1 MFKTIVNNNYY
12 RFNNKINIMS
22 ANTIQQYLVELQKLT
37 DTNLSILKTIN
48 ESFFTKNDYLTVQLE
63 DSQYI
68 IPSYISLE
76 NKINTLQENFQNLVN
91 SPKTGEAYFDLNGN
105 TQQIVVQGF
114 NNTPA
119 ASTFASLYNISNSQF
134 QVENNDILKDFL
146 TPNPYLQFDL
156 SDISDDITSVV
167 IRKVVPRNEELKT
180 TFASYIESGA
190 TAARVLEADIRKIV
204 DDYTK
209 GTDYV
214 MYDSIVKLPVRK
226 GSGNALYVIEE
237 VVSDT
242 IDDNL
247 VEHVVLKLRNNID
260 NSIYTNTLTYK
271 KFDELIETPLQVG
284 DKIVTYSEN
293 CMMEIESLDSKNN
306 TIGVKV
312 LNESYMNLAG
322 STTDD
327 VNKISDISKL
337 KFYQSIDADSYK
349 KVKVSLEEDQ
359 YVFIAIAPLNDRLNT
374 QASFGE
380 GLVINSFDLKLADT
394 DIKFK
399 DFYDA
404 NVRNVGDILYE
415 ISTMLS
421 DTFSTLNNEQIAE
434 YQAIT
439 PSLGTSDVEVI
450 QINKHLDNSTTVQN
464 IRSLYSQKKQT
475 QAELSEV
482 QEKIQSINDTIT
494 NTNFDDTTNIR
505 STLAGQLT
513 EYNARRNDLVS
524 TLTNIVNQ
532 ISIEANNS
540 VVPIENAKYRIRGFV
555 PYSKSGVENKIKG
568 VDIQYR
574 YKNIDQTHGTANS
587 IGDDF
592 IFSDWN
598 ALVNPLRP
606 RLLSIDTETGDR
618 TYTLEVNNDAVNEP
632 SFNQIDIPITQ
643 GETVDIRVRYIYDF
657 GYPFVKFTS
666 AWSDI
671 LNVGFPEEYLK
682 DVQILDIIEEN
693 NNDIET
699 NRFQNI
705 IDSQGITSH
714 INDKVVDQD
723 ITYFHK
729 PESIASGFYT
739 SERRVIPLRDKL
751 SEIDANIISLM
762 DEVRGTAAD
771 DISVAIQNGD
781 IVFNLFTNQ
790 DNMISVAA
798 YDSLTAKSGRILD
811 GTYVKDNTTGKVS
824 TILNII
830 LSNPTNHVIKLY
842 SLAPG
847 NDEIILNNARSY
859 KFDLRDYYGSLNG
872 SAFDEGSDYG
882 VHTVSPDNE
891 TPHLQTMN
899 QFIAFRTKDRYLTEN
914 SISNTGRPS
923 YFYKID
929 GSSIYEDD
937 YVLAGDASHVVL
949 PGSDQGAA
957 MYPYINSLHGLSIG
971 NAQNEK
977 EGRMTQNSMYVQIAP
992 GQSITI
998 PIMFEYNMNSMTDNN
1013 IKPYM
1018 KAMSFDLRTS
1028 LYQDPIT
1035 YTFIVTANKK
1045 PTAQD
1050 TLQQANRDTQRMVIY
1065 QPTVNK

>member
-1 MFKTIVNNNYY
+1 
-12 RFNNKINIMS
+12 MS
-22 ANTIQQYLVELQKLT
+22 ASTIQQYLVELQRLT
-37 DTNLSILKTIN
+37 DQNLSILKTIN
-48 ESFFTKNDYLTVQLE
+48 DSFFTKNDHLTVQL
-63 DSQYI
+63 DNIQYI
-68 IPSYISLE
+68 IPSYLALE
-76 NKINTLQENFQNLVN
+76 NKINALQENFQNLIN
-91 SPKTGEAYFDLNGN
+91 APKTGEAYFNLDGN

-119 ASTFASLYNISNSQF
+119 ASSFASRYNLNDDRFFI
-134 QVENNDILKDFL
+134 ENNDILKDFL
-146 TPNPYLQFDL
+146 TPNPYLTFDL

-167 IRKVVPRNEELKT
+167 VRKIIPRNDSLKDVFEE
-180 TFASYIESGA
+180 YIAQARESENNQDISTGRA
-190 TAARVLEADIRKIV
+190 QEADIRKAV
-204 DDYTK
+204 DSYIR

-214 MYDSIVKLPVRK
+214 MYDTIVQLPVRA

-237 VVSDT
+237 VVNDT
-242 IDDNL
+242 VDDDL
-247 VEHVVLKLRNNID
+247 IEHVTLKLRNNLTD
-260 NSIYTNTLTYK
+260 SIYTNTLTYK
-271 KFDELIETPLQVG
+271 KFNELIEVPLQVG
-284 DKIVTYSEN
+284 DQIVTFNES
-293 CMMEIESLDSKNN
+293 CLMEIESLNSKTN
-306 TIGVKV
+306 TIVVKV
-312 LNESYMNLAG
+312 LNDSYMNLAG
-322 STTDD
+322 TTTEDMT
-327 VNKISDISKL
+327 KISDISKL
-337 KFYQSIDADSYK
+337 KYYKSINADEYK

-359 YVFIAIAPLNDRLNT
+359 YVFIAIAPLNSRLNT

-380 GLVINSFDLKLADT
+380 GIVVDSYGLVLDGTENT
-394 DIKFK
+394 MFK
-399 DFYDA
+399 DFYDE
-404 NVRNVGDILYE
+404 NVSNVGDILYE

-421 DTFSTLNNEQIAE
+421 DTFSTLNNDEIAE
-434 YQAIT
+434 YEAVQPT
-439 PSLGTSDVEVI
+439 VNPENLEVI

-475 QAELSEV
+475 QAELTEV
-482 QEKIQSINDTIT
+482 QEKIQSINDRIT

-505 STLAGQLT
+505 STLMGQLQ

-555 PYSKSGVENKIKG
+555 PFADSGVGDKVKG

-574 YKNIDQTHGTANS
+574 YKNIDETQGTASS
-587 IGDDF
+587 ISETF

-606 RLLSIDTETGDR
+606 RLLSIDPTTGAR
-618 TYTLEVNNDAVNEP
+618 SYSLEPDNGDVNEP

-643 GETVDIRVRYIYDF
+643 GETVDIRARFIYDF

-666 AWSDI
+666 AWSPVT
-671 LNVGFPEEYLK
+671 NVAFPEEYLK

-705 IDSQGITSH
+705 IDGQGITSH

-723 ITYFHK
+723 LTYFHK

-790 DNMISVAA
+790 DNMVSVAA
-798 YDSLTAKSGRILD
+798 YDSLTAKSGKVLD
-811 GTYVKDNTTGKVS
+811 GTYVKDGDTGKVS

-847 NDEIILNNARSY
+847 NEEVILNLARSY
-859 KFDLRDYYGSLNG
+859 KFDLADYYGALNG
-872 SAFDEGSDYG
+872 VVFDEGENYG
-882 VHTVSPDNE
+882 VFIASPDIE
-891 TPHLQTMN
+891 GPELQKMN
-899 QFIAFRTKDRYLTEN
+899 QFISFRTKDRYLANDPTRT
-914 SISNTGRPS
+914 TGRGPI
-923 YFYKID
+923 FYEVATSD
-929 GSSIYEDD
+929 DIYEKP
-937 YVLAGDASHVVL
+937 YVLAGDSTHMKLHDDIV
-949 PGSDQGAA
+949 GAA
-957 MYPYINSLHGLSIG
+957 MYPYVNAAHSLSIS
-971 NAQNEK
+971 NAQNER
-977 EGRMTQNSMYVQIAP
+977 EGRMNQNSMYVQIAP
-992 GQSITI
+992 GQSITV
-998 PIMFEYNMNSMTDNN
+998 PIMFEYNMAGVQDAQ
-1013 IKPYM
+1013 YM

-1050 TLQQANRDTQRMVIY
+1050 TLQQANRDVQRMVIY